1 MPMSPELKLYAIC
14 SSILTLQ
21 MLFLGG
27 LTAGTRAKRKGY
39 LNPEDKAVSY
49 ADATFVDGADHPD
62 TLRVQRAHRN
72 LLESLPLFFA
82 LGGIYLATGAPALGA
97 TICFLAFTAARVLH
111 TVVYLKALQPWRTI
125 FYALGSLSL
134 VAQIVLIM
142 MTVLKN

>member
-1 MPMSPELKLYAIC
+1 MPPELKLYAIC

-39 LNPEDKAVSY
+39 MNPEDVKVSFG
-49 ADATFVDGADHPD
+49 DASLVEGPEHPD
-62 TLRVQRAHRN
+62 TARVLRAHRN

-97 TICFLAFTAARVLH
+97 TICFLTFTIARVLH
-111 TVVYLKALQPWRTI
+111 TIVYLKAIQPWRTV
-125 FYALGSLSL
+125 FYAIGALSL
-134 VAQIVLIM
+134 VAQVVLIL
-142 MTVLKN
+142 MTVLKS